1 LALEI
6 DKVDT
11 ESAVWVF
18 AKGFEDMK
26 TNPKTFLKVYLYF
39 NKYQHCMGD
48 VLKRSIEEGI
58 NIYIKEKEGK
68 YGINLEQQ
76 KDIINEGIKF
86 LNDPTNSSEEK
97 KIIVQFLWDLWSGF
111 FSKVEE
117 IKNRDEI
124 YEKMNQQSLSIIEML
139 NTVRKDTKL
148 SEEVD
153 KVLLNFQIHYSRN
166 DLSVEFLQ
174 SPLISTIRKKIT
186 QSMSLF

>member
-1 LALEI
+1 MALEI

-11 ESAVWVF
+11 ESAGWVF
-18 AKGFEDMK
+18 AKGFTDMR

-39 NKYQHCMGD
+39 NKYQHRMGD

-58 NIYIKEKEGK
+58 NIYIKEKEGR

-76 KDIINEGIKF
+76 KDIINEEIKF

-153 KVLLNFQIHYSRN
+153 KVLLNFQIHFY
-166 DLSVEFLQ
+166 F
-174 SPLISTIRKKIT
+174 
-186 QSMSLF
+186 